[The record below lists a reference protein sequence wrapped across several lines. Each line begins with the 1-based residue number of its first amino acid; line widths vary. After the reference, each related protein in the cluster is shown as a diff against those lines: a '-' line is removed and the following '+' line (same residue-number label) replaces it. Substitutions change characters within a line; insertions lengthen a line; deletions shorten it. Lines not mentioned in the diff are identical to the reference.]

1 MRLTCAA
8 VSLLLL
14 AGCSSYRAE
23 PQHIVP
29 VPADRLL
36 AFQQPVEGGGQIVVN
51 RDMGGLGSGCYIAVH
66 VDRQLAARIGIGEV
80 ASFQVPPGDRIV
92 GIGIDETDD
101 TLCSKGRLRR
111 EKAAHVV
118 TGQSEHFRIV
128 SDNREGFALLA
139 DDPKAQ

>member
-14 AGCSSYRAE
+14 AGCSSYRSAPE
-23 PQHIVP
+23 HITQ

-36 AFQQPVEGGGQIVVN
+36 AFQQPVEGGGRIVVN

-66 VDRQLAARIGIGEV
+66 VDRQLAARIGIGEE

-92 GIGIDETDD
+92 GIGIDEKDD
-101 TLCSKGRLRR
+101 TLCSKGSLRR
-111 EKAAHVV
+111 EKAAHVES
-118 TGQSEHFRIV
+118 GQSEHFRIV

-139 DDPKAQ
+139 EDAKVQ

>member
-8 VSLLLL
+8 VSLILL

-23 PQHIVP
+23 PEHITQ

-36 AFQQPVEGGGQIVVN
+36 AFQEPVEGGGQIVVN

-101 TLCSKGRLRR
+101 TLCSKGQLRR
-111 EKAAHVV
+111 EKAAHVEP
-118 TGQSEHFRIV
+118 GQSETFRIV

>member
-8 VSLLLL
+8 VSLILL

-23 PQHIVP
+23 PGHITQ

-36 AFQQPVEGGGQIVVN
+36 AFQEPVEGGGQIVVN

-101 TLCSKGRLRR
+101 TLCSKGQLRR
-111 EKAAHVV
+111 EKAAHVEP
-118 TGQSEHFRIV
+118 GQSETFRIV
-128 SDNREGFALLA
+128 SDNREGFALLV
-139 DDPKAQ
+139 DDPSAQ

>member
-1 MRLTCAA
+1 MRLTCVA

-14 AGCSSYRAE
+14 AGCSSYRTD
-23 PQHIVP
+23 PTQITH

-36 AFQQPVEGGGQIVVN
+36 AFQEPVEGGGQIVVN

-101 TLCSKGRLRR
+101 TLCSMGRLRR
-111 EKAAHVV
+111 EKAAHVEP
-118 TGQSEHFRIV
+118 GQSEQFRIV

>member
-1 MRLTCAA
+1 MRLICAA

-14 AGCSSYRAE
+14 AGCSSYRTE
-23 PQHIVP
+23 PGQITQ

-36 AFQQPVEGGGQIVVN
+36 AFQEPVEGGGQIVVN

-101 TLCSKGRLRR
+101 TLCSKGSLRR
-111 EKAAHVV
+111 EKAAHIEQ
-118 TGQSEHFRIV
+118 GQSEHFRIV
-128 SDNREGFALLA
+128 SDNREGFALRA
-139 DDPKAQ
+139 EQPDAQ

>member
-23 PQHIVP
+23 PEHIIP

-36 AFQQPVEGGGQIVVN
+36 AFQDPVVGGGQIVVN

-111 EKAAHVV
+111 EKAAHVE

>member
-23 PQHIVP
+23 PEHIIP

-36 AFQQPVEGGGQIVVN
+36 AFQDPVEGGGQIVVN

-111 EKAAHVV
+111 EKAAHVE

>member
-23 PQHIVP
+23 PQHIAP

-101 TLCSKGRLRR
+101 TLCAKGRLRR
-111 EKAAHVV
+111 EKAAHVEV
-118 TGQSEHFRIV
+118 GQSEHFRIV

>member
-23 PQHIVP
+23 PEHIVP

-36 AFQQPVEGGGQIVVN
+36 AFQQPIEGGGQIVVN

-111 EKAAHVV
+111 EKAAHVEV
-118 TGQSEHFRIV
+118 GQSEHFRIV

>member
-23 PQHIVP
+23 QEHIIP

-36 AFQQPVEGGGQIVVN
+36 AFQDPVEGGGQIVVN

-111 EKAAHVV
+111 EKAAHVE

>member
-1 MRLTCAA
+1 MRLICAA

-14 AGCSSYRAE
+14 AGCSSYRSD
-23 PQHIVP
+23 PGQITQ

-36 AFQQPVEGGGQIVVN
+36 AFQDPVEGGGRIVVN

-66 VDRQLAARIGIGEV
+66 VDRQLAARIGIGEE
-80 ASFQVPPGDRIV
+80 ASFQVPSGDRII

-111 EKAAHVV
+111 EKAAHVEP
-118 TGQSEHFRIV
+118 GQSEHFRIV
-128 SDNREGFALLA
+128 SDNREGFALLT
-139 DDPKAQ
+139 DSPDGK

>member
-111 EKAAHVV
+111 EKAAHVEV
-118 TGQSEHFRIV
+118 GQSEHFRIV

>member
-14 AGCSSYRAE
+14 AGCSSYRTD
-23 PQHIVP
+23 PMQITQVP
-29 VPADRLL
+29 TDRLL
-36 AFQQPVEGGGQIVVN
+36 AFQTPVEGGGLIVVN

-80 ASFQVPPGDRIV
+80 ASFQVPSGDRIV

-101 TLCSKGRLRR
+101 TLCSKGSLRR
-111 EKAAHVV
+111 EKAAHIEQ
-118 TGQSEHFRIV
+118 GQSEHFRII

-139 DDPKAQ
+139 DQPDAQ